1 MKKIHILDSSLIN
14 KIAAGEVVE
23 RPSSVVKELTENSID
38 AGATS
43 ITIEIEEGGISLIRI
58 TDNGSGIEKDQIE
71 TAFLRHATSKL
82 YEFDELEDIATLGF
96 RGEALSSIASV
107 SQVEMVTK
115 TKDDSTGIR
124 FEISGGEVKG
134 KSDIGCADGTS
145 IIMRN
150 LFYNTPARRKFLKK
164 ASTEGGYVADA
175 VNRIALGH
183 PEIAFRF
190 INNGSTVLQTNGSGD
205 IKTAI
210 FKVYGKEVA
219 KKMLP
224 VKYEKDGYSIS
235 GMVAESDMNRANRSY
250 ENFFIAG
257 RYIKSSTVQSAVE
270 AAYEGRLMT
279 GKFPVFVLNMSV
291 PANTVDVNVHPTK
304 LEVRFSDETF
314 IYDMIKKAVENALE
328 SGVMI
333 PKTEIKE
340 KSYTQTAGSKP
351 IIAAEK
357 QKELEE
363 ILLTEEPTIFYDD
376 IANNNNNNNIEVA
389 ETAPIYEKN
398 EKKINFELLFDKDK
412 TESREEKKSKNVDNF
427 VDKLITNGEN
437 RSKTVDKYPE
447 IDKKAVYTV
456 DKSVDKLTTDVNKE
470 EVVNEKPFF
479 DNYRIVGQIFATY
492 WIIEQKGSMY
502 LIDQHAA
509 HERVLYEEITEKKKS
524 EKIVSQPLLQ
534 PMPINVSQRER
545 AVIEENRDLLEKFG
559 FELDDFGI
567 NSYALRAV
575 PYIFDSPVT
584 AAFFTEIVD
593 MLADTD
599 KKNGIENIYD
609 LKTEKLA
616 SMSCKA
622 AVKGN
627 NRLSY
632 EEAKALIEK
641 ILKAKNPFNCPHGRP
656 TIVELTKYEIEKMFK
671 RVL

>member
-1 MKKIHILDSSLIN
+1 
-14 KIAAGEVVE
+14 
-23 RPSSVVKELTENSID
+23 
-38 AGATS
+38 
-43 ITIEIEEGGISLIRI
+43 
-58 TDNGSGIEKDQIE
+58 
-71 TAFLRHATSKL
+71 
-82 YEFDELEDIATLGF
+82 
-96 RGEALSSIASV
+96 
-107 SQVEMVTK
+107 
-115 TKDDSTGIR
+115 
-124 FEISGGEVKG
+124 
-134 KSDIGCADGTS
+134 S

-164 ASTEGGYVADA
+164 PSTEGGYVADA

-183 PEIAFRF
+183 PEISFRF
-190 INNGSTVLQTNGSGD
+190 INNGSTVLQTNGNGD

-210 FKVYGKEVA
+210 FRVYGKDVA

-224 VKYEKDGYSIS
+224 AEYEKDGYKIS
-235 GMVAESDMNRANRSY
+235 GMVAGADLNRANRSY

-279 GKFPVFVLNMSV
+279 GKFPVFVLNMTV

-304 LEVRFSDETF
+304 LEVRFSDEAF

-328 SGVMI
+328 RAVMI
-333 PKTEIKE
+333 PETEIKE
-340 KSYTQTAGSKP
+340 KTYTQTVFSKP

-357 QKELEE
+357 QKELEAF
-363 ILLTEEPTIFYDD
+363 LLEEDSLIENPAVLYDD
-376 IANNNNNNNIEVA
+376 KEGKTKNNDVEVA
-389 ETAPIYEKN
+389 ETAPIYKTHDKN
-398 EKKINFELLFDKDK
+398 NNFEFLFSKNKQDTK
-412 TESREEKKSKNVDNF
+412 EEKKSEIVDNS
-427 VDKLITNGEN
+427 VDKLITHSEN
-437 RSKTVDKYPE
+437 ISKSVDKYPE
-447 IDKKAVYTV
+447 IDKNNVYNV
-456 DKSVDKLTTDVNKE
+456 DNSVDKLITTVNKE
-470 EVVNEKPFF
+470 NIVNEKPFF
-479 DNYRIVGQIFATY
+479 DNYKIVGQIFATY

-509 HERVLYEEITEKKKS
+509 HERVLYEEITQKKKS
-524 EKIVSQPLLQ
+524 ENIVSQPLLQ
-534 PMPINVSQRER
+534 PIPINVSQRER
-545 AVIEENRDLLEKFG
+545 AVIEENRELLEKFG
-559 FELDDFGI
+559 FEFDDFGI
-567 NSYALRAV
+567 NSYAIRAV

-584 AAFFTEIVD
+584 ASFFTEIID

-599 KKNGIENIYD
+599 KKKGIENIYD

>member
-1 MKKIHILDSSLIN
+1 
-14 KIAAGEVVE
+14 
-23 RPSSVVKELTENSID
+23 
-38 AGATS
+38 
-43 ITIEIEEGGISLIRI
+43 
-58 TDNGSGIEKDQIE
+58 
-71 TAFLRHATSKL
+71 
-82 YEFDELEDIATLGF
+82 
-96 RGEALSSIASV
+96 
-107 SQVEMVTK
+107 
-115 TKDDSTGIR
+115 
-124 FEISGGEVKG
+124 
-134 KSDIGCADGTS
+134 
-145 IIMRN
+145 
-150 LFYNTPARRKFLKK
+150 
-164 ASTEGGYVADA
+164 
-175 VNRIALGH
+175 
-183 PEIAFRF
+183 
-190 INNGSTVLQTNGSGD
+190 
-205 IKTAI
+205 
-210 FKVYGKEVA
+210 
-219 KKMLP
+219 MLP

-291 PANTVDVNVHPTK
+291 HANTVDVNVHPTK